1 MPVVLIV
8 VQSILVPDRSR
19 DQATLAA
26 VASMRP
32 RPKLSEEDRRLV
44 DPIDDRLARTITT
57 PSQLPARRRN
67 S

>member
-1 MPVVLIV
+1 
-8 VQSILVPDRSR
+8 
-19 DQATLAA
+19 
-26 VASMRP
+26 MRP